1 MPDMTPLTALSDAL
15 AALVQQA
22 APIVVGVHG
31 GSRRGTSGV
40 IWQDGVV
47 VTAEEALRRDDG
59 LQVALPGGETVTAT
73 LAGRD
78 PSTDIAV
85 LRIAG
90 TVGSVLEP
98 APEARPGE
106 LVLALGRR
114 HGAMVSR
121 FGIVS
126 QAGEAWR
133 SMRGGRIDRF
143 IRLDL
148 SLDAPL
154 EGGAAIDAA
163 SRLIGMQVFGPRGR
177 VLVIPAATIARV
189 VPQILADGT
198 VGRGYLGLGL
208 HRVGGGRRDAAPGQA
223 GVIVVSIDPDGP
235 GAAAGVLLG
244 DVITSWNG
252 EAIAGLRDIMV
263 RLGSESIGTA
273 VDLGLVRAGA
283 ATKLTLHV
291 GKRPAG

>member
-1 MPDMTPLTALSDAL
+1 VPDTTPLTALSDAL

-22 APIVVGVHG
+22 AQTVVGVHG
-31 GSRRGTSGV
+31 GSRRGTSGL

-47 VTAEEALRRDDG
+47 VTVEEALRRDDS
-59 LQVALPGGETVTAT
+59 LQVALPGGETVAAT

-85 LRIAG
+85 LRV
-90 TVGSVLEP
+90 VGATGSAPEP
-98 APEARPGE
+98 APDARPGE
-106 LVLALGRR
+106 LALALGRR
-114 HGAMVSR
+114 HGATVSR
-121 FGIVS
+121 LGIVS

-154 EGGAAIDAA
+154 EGGATIDAA
-163 SRLIGMQVFGPRGR
+163 GRLIGMPVFGPRGR

-189 VPQILADGT
+189 VPQILADGS

-208 HRVGGGRRDAAPGQA
+208 HRLGGGRRDAATGQA

-244 DVITSWNG
+244 DVITSWND
-252 EAIAGLRDIMV
+252 EPIAGMRDIVV
-263 RLGSESIGTA
+263 RLGSESIGAA
-273 VDLGLVRAGA
+273 VELGLVRAGT
-283 ATKLTLHV
+283 ATMLTLNV

>member
-1 MPDMTPLTALSDAL
+1 MPDTTPLTALSDAL
-15 AALVQQA
+15 AALVQTTSRA
-22 APIVVGVHG
+22 VVGVHG
-31 GSRRGTSGV
+31 GSRRGTSGL

-59 LQVALPGGETVTAT
+59 LQVTLPGGETVAAT

-85 LRIAG
+85 LRVAG
-90 TVGSVLEP
+90 AGGSAPEP
-98 APEARPGE
+98 AADARPGE
-106 LVLALGRR
+106 LALALGRR
-114 HGAMVSR
+114 HGATVSR
-121 FGIVS
+121 LGIVS

-154 EGGAAIDAA
+154 EGGVAIDAA
-163 SRLIGMQVFGPRGR
+163 GRLIGMPVFGPRGR
-177 VLVIPAATIARV
+177 VLAIPAATIARV
-189 VPQILADGT
+189 VPRILADGS

-223 GVIVVSIDPDGP
+223 GAIVVSIDPDGP

-244 DVITSWNG
+244 DVITSWDN
-252 EAIAGLRDIMV
+252 EPIAGLRDIVV

-273 VDLGLVRAGA
+273 VELGLVRAGA